1 MSRVAVFYADG
12 FEEVEALAPVDLLR
26 RGGVDTVTVSIMG
39 REVVHGSH
47 GIDIKAD
54 TVIEEL
60 DFDSFD
66 MIVLPGGKVG
76 HENLEKCSMLRDKIS
91 EFDKNG
97 KYIAAICAAPTILGR
112 MGILKGRD
120 ATCYGGKEDAL
131 DGANKLKDPVVVSDH
146 IITSRGMGTS
156 IEFGLKLIE
165 VLTDRENAD
174 KIGSSVMV
182 PGM

>member
-1 MSRVAVFYADG
+1 MSRAAVFYADG

-54 TVIEEL
+54 TVIEGL
-60 DFDSFD
+60 DLDSFD
-66 MIVLPGGKVG
+66 MLVLPGGKLG
-76 HENLEKCSMLRDKIS
+76 HENLEKCRILMDKVK
-91 EFDKNG
+91 EFDKKG
-97 KYIAAICAAPTILGR
+97 KYVAAICAAPTILGR
-112 MGILKGRD
+112 LGILKGRD
-120 ATCYGGKEDAL
+120 ATCYGGMESAL
-131 DGANKLKDPVVVSDH
+131 EGANKLTDPVVVSDH
-146 IITSRGMGTS
+146 IITSRGMGTG

-165 VLTDRENAD
+165 VLTDKNNAD

>member
-1 MSRVAVFYADG
+1 
-12 FEEVEALAPVDLLR
+12 
-26 RGGVDTVTVSIMG
+26 
-39 REVVHGSH
+39 
-47 GIDIKAD
+47 
-54 TVIEEL
+54 
-60 DFDSFD
+60 

-97 KYIAAICAAPTILGR
+97 KYIADICAAPTILGR

-131 DGANKLKDPVVVSDH
+131 DGANILKDPVVVSDH